1 MSKQKTNSAQ
11 ATSEAAAQT
20 LDAVAAAGKETVE
33 TVVKVGTD
41 AAARGYEKAF
51 TMGQEQI
58 DAAVKGYDQMTTAGR
73 DNMDALVAAGSAA
86 SKGFEAINAE
96 VVDYTKGTMAE
107 HMETFSQVVAA
118 KTPQDA
124 FELQSAFAKSAF
136 EAWVAR
142 STKVSELGVKIASEA
157 GAPVNARFHAAME
170 SFVKPFAS

>member
-1 MSKQKTNSAQ
+1 MSKQKTNPAQ

-51 TMGQEQI
+51 AMGQEQI
-58 DAAVKGYDQMTTAGR
+58 DAAVKGYDQMASAGR
-73 DNMDALVAAGSAA
+73 ENMDAWVAAGSAA

-96 VVDYTKGTMAE
+96 VVDFTKGTMAE
-107 HMETFSQVVAA
+107 HMETFGKVVAA
-118 KTPQDA
+118 KSPQQA
-124 FELQSAFAKSAF
+124 FDLQSDFAKSAF
-136 EAWVAR
+136 DAWVAR

-157 GAPVNARFHAAME
+157 GAPVSARLQAAME